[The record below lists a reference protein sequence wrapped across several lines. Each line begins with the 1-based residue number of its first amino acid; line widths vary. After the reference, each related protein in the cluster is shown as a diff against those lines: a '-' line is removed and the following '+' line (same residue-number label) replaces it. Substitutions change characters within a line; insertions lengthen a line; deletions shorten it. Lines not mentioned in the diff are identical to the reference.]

1 MLPMYGILFWLR
13 LRRVRGN
20 MSGKPRIDKDRVIIA
35 LLAETMKD
43 AEGMVKLL
51 KEDVHT
57 FEVGAP
63 TYTALGPD
71 VVKMI
76 HHHGCR
82 VFLDLK
88 YHDIPSTVAK
98 AVAVATKLG
107 VAMLNVHASGGHEM
121 LSRSVEAAQFAAGGR
136 SKMPKLFA
144 VTVLTSME
152 SLGDIG
158 VQYEVREQ
166 VVRLAKLAKE
176 CGLHGVIASPLEIAP
191 IKRACGDRFLIVT
204 PGVRPIGAAAEDQKR
219 IASPIM
225 AIAAGADY
233 LVIGRPVVQ
242 AKDPLAVVKRILKE
256 ISE

>member
-1 MLPMYGILFWLR
+1 MTE
-13 LRRVRGN
+13 
-20 MSGKPRIDKDRVIIA
+20 KPKTNKDRLIVA
-35 LLAETMKD
+35 LLADTMKD
-43 AEGMVKLL
+43 AESMVRLL

-76 HHHGCR
+76 HGHGCR

-88 YHDIPSTVAK
+88 YHDIPSTVAR
-98 AVAVATKLG
+98 AVAAATKLG

-121 LSRSVEAAQFAAGGR
+121 LVRTVEAAEEAAGSK
-136 SKMPKLFA
+136 SKMPTLIA

-158 VQYEVREQ
+158 IQFEVREQ
-166 VVRLAKLAKE
+166 VVRLAKLSKE
-176 CGLHGVIASPLEIAP
+176 CGLHGVLASPLEIAP
-191 IKRACGDRFLIVT
+191 IRKACGEKFLIVT
-204 PGVRPIGAAAEDQKR
+204 PGVRPIGAAAQDQRR

-242 AKDPLAVVKRILKE
+242 AKDPRAVVKQILKE

>member
-1 MLPMYGILFWLR
+1 MAEKPNSSKER
-13 LRRVRGN
+13 LIV
-20 MSGKPRIDKDRVIIA
+20 A

-43 AEGMVKLL
+43 AEKMVKLL
-51 KEDVHT
+51 KEEVHT

-71 VVKMI
+71 VLRMI
-76 HHHGCR
+76 GDHGCR

-98 AVAVATKLG
+98 AVANATKLG
-107 VAMLNVHASGGHEM
+107 VAMMTVHAAGGHEM
-121 LSRSVEAAQFAAGGR
+121 LSRSVEAPQFAAGGKAKCPR
-136 SKMPKLFA
+136 IIA

-158 VQYEVREQ
+158 VQFEVRDQ
-166 VVRLAKLAKE
+166 VVRLARLARE
-176 CGLHGVIASPLEIAP
+176 SGLHGVLASPLEIAP
-191 IKRACGDRFLIVT
+191 IRKACGEKILIVT
-204 PGVRPIGAAAEDQKR
+204 PGVRPIGAAAEDQRR

-233 LVIGRPVVQ
+233 LIIGRPVVQ
-242 AKDPLAVVKRILKE
+242 AKDPRAVVKQILKE
-256 ISE
+256 IKD

>member
-1 MLPMYGILFWLR
+1 ML
-13 LRRVRGN
+13 GN
-20 MSGKPRIDKDRVIIA
+20 PKIEKDKLIVA

-51 KEDVHT
+51 KGDIHI
-57 FEVGAP
+57 FEISAP

-71 VVKMI
+71 VIKMI

-88 YHDIPSTVAK
+88 YHDIPSTVSK
-98 AVAVATKLG
+98 AVAMATKLG
-107 VAMLNVHASGGHEM
+107 VEMLTVHASGGHEM
-121 LSRSVEAAQFAAGGR
+121 LSRSVDASQQVAGSR
-136 SKMPKLFA
+136 SKMPKLIA

-158 VQYEVREQ
+158 IQYEVRDQ
-166 VVRLAKLAKE
+166 VVRLARLSKD
-176 CGLHGVIASPLEIAP
+176 CGLHGVLASPLEIAP
-191 IKRACGDRFLIVT
+191 IRKVCGDKFLIVT
-204 PGVRPIGAAAEDQKR
+204 PGVRPIGSAAQDQKR

-225 AIAAGADY
+225 AVAAGANY
-233 LVIGRPVVQ
+233 LIIGRPVVQ
-242 AKDPLAVVKRILKE
+242 AKDPRAVVRQILKE

>member
-1 MLPMYGILFWLR
+1 MP
-13 LRRVRGN
+13 
-20 MSGKPRIDKDRVIIA
+20 GKPKIDKDRLIVA
-35 LLAETMKD
+35 LLAETMRD
-43 AEGMVKLL
+43 AEKMVKLL

-57 FEVGAP
+57 FEVGIP

-71 VVKMI
+71 VVKMV
-76 HHHGCR
+76 HQHGCR

-98 AVAVATKLG
+98 AVASATKLG

-121 LSRSVEAAQFAAGGR
+121 LSQSVDAARQVAG
-136 SKMPKLFA
+136 SKSKAPKLFA

-152 SLGDIG
+152 TLADIG
-158 VQYEVREQ
+158 IQFEVREQ
-166 VVRLAKLAKE
+166 VVRLAKMSKE
-176 CGLHGVIASPLEIAP
+176 CGLDGVVASPLEIAP
-191 IKRACGDRFLIVT
+191 IRKVCGEKFLIVT
-204 PGVRPIGAAAEDQKR
+204 PGVRPIGAAAQDQRR

-242 AKDPLAVVKRILKE
+242 AKDPKAVVKQILKE

>member
-1 MLPMYGILFWLR
+1 M
-13 LRRVRGN
+13 VA
-20 MSGKPRIDKDRVIIA
+20 KPRDNKDRLIVA
-35 LLAETMKD
+35 LLADTMKD

-51 KEDVHT
+51 KADVHT

-82 VFLDLK
+82 VYLDLK
-88 YHDIPSTVAK
+88 YHDIPSTVYK
-98 AVAVATKLG
+98 AVSTATKMG
-107 VAMLNVHASGGHEM
+107 VAMLNVHAAGGDEM
-121 LSRSVEAAQFAAGGR
+121 LKHTVQAALDVAGSRA
-136 SKMPKLFA
+136 KMPLLFA

-152 SLGDIG
+152 SLADIG
-158 VQYEVREQ
+158 IQFEVREQ
-166 VVRLAKLAKE
+166 VVRLANLSRE
-176 CGLHGVIASPLEIAP
+176 CGLHGVVASPLEIAP
-191 IKRACGDRFLIVT
+191 IRKACGEKFLIVT
-204 PGVRPIGAAAEDQKR
+204 TGVRPLGSAAQDQRR

-242 AKDPLAVVKRILKE
+242 AKDPRAVVRQILKE
-256 ISE
+256 IES

>member
-1 MLPMYGILFWLR
+1 MAE
-13 LRRVRGN
+13 
-20 MSGKPRIDKDRVIIA
+20 KPDNSKDRLIIA
-35 LLAETMKD
+35 LLADTMKD

-51 KEDVHT
+51 KGDIHT

-71 VVKMI
+71 VIKMI
-76 HHHGCR
+76 TDHGCR

-88 YHDIPSTVAK
+88 YHDIPSTIAR
-98 AVAVATKLG
+98 AVSAATKLG
-107 VAMLNVHASGGHEM
+107 VWMLTVHAAGGHEM
-121 LSRSVEAAQFAAGGR
+121 LVRSVEAAQHAAGGK
-136 SKMPKLFA
+136 SKMPRIVA

-158 VQYEVREQ
+158 IQFEVREQ

-176 CGLHGVIASPLEIAP
+176 CGLQGVLASPLEIAP
-191 IKRACGDRFLIVT
+191 IRKTCGDKFLIVT
-204 PGVRPIGAAAEDQKR
+204 PGVRPIGAAAQDQRR

-233 LVIGRPVVQ
+233 LIIGRPIVQ
-242 AKDPLAVVKRILKE
+242 AKDPRAVVRSILKE
-256 ISE
+256 IAE